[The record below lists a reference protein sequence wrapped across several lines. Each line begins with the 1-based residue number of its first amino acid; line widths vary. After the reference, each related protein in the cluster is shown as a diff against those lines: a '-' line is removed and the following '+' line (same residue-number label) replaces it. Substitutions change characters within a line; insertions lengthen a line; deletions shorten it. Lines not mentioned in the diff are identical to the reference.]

1 MNTLI
6 DEIHRKRAQLTAEC
20 DSQRNDISLRL
31 LQFRQSFSNI
41 DKGMQIFGFIA
52 HHPLATLVTGIIL
65 NRLPLNRTLQ
75 SIISLKA
82 LWTGILKL
90 KNWAKRT

>member
-20 DSQRNDISLRL
+20 DSQRHEIALSLL
-31 LQFRQSFSNI
+31 PLRQSFSNI
-41 DKGMQIFGFIA
+41 EKGMRIFGFVA
-52 HHPLATLVTGIIL
+52 HHPLATLITGVVL
-65 NRLPLNRTLQ
+65 NRLRLSHTVQ
-75 SIISLKA
+75 SIISMKA